1 LKIKENNMGKNLVVI
16 GGGAGG
22 ASTAA
27 EAKRNNPSLKVTILQ
42 KGRFVSYASCPT
54 PYYIGNLIQD
64 ANKLIARTPERFNQ
78 DGIDVQLNTQVVH
91 IDTKAGIV
99 ETKENRKFP
108 YDFLMIST
116 GTSAVV
122 PNIPGTDLPGVFS
135 LRNLED
141 AISIKTWL
149 REKNVKHVVIVGGG
163 FIGLEMSE
171 ALHAAN
177 IKTTIIHKNSL
188 PANRWDAALSAMMLE
203 ELKAHGVEFVGD
215 AQVNAIE
222 PGTNAQLKV
231 TTDQGFWEGDLV
243 LLAVGVRPDVQLAKS
258 IDLKI
263 GKTGAIAVN
272 FAQQTSL
279 ENIYAAG
286 DCCESFHKVSRRWV
300 NLPLGDIANKQG
312 RVAGRNIG
320 GRPLTFD
327 GVVGAQSF
335 RLFNLECA
343 ATGLSEKEALDAGY
357 SPVSNITWG
366 SAMAP
371 SLGMR
376 KIGLKLTADKSS
388 GKLLGAQAV
397 GVAGAVG
404 RINTLS
410 VALWAGMDLDQIGY
424 LDLAY
429 APPFSAA
436 WDIIHNAA
444 QVLRRSM

>member
-1 LKIKENNMGKNLVVI
+1 MGKNLVII

-27 EAKRNNPSLKVTILQ
+27 EAKRNDPSLKVTILQ
-42 KGRFVSYASCPT
+42 EGKFVSYASCPT
-54 PYYIGNLIQD
+54 PYYIGDLIKD
-64 ANKLIARTPERFNQ
+64 ANKLVARTPERFGQ
-78 DGIDVQLNTQVVH
+78 DGIDVQLNTQV
-91 IDTKAGIV
+91 ININTKDGVV
-99 ETKENRKFP
+99 ETRDSRKFP
-108 YDFLMIST
+108 YDFLVIST
-116 GTSAVV
+116 GTSAIV
-122 PNIPGTDLPGVFS
+122 PDLPGIDLPGVFS

-149 REKNVKHVVIVGGG
+149 REKNAKCVVIIGGG

-177 IKTTIIHKNSL
+177 IKTTIIHKDSL
-188 PANRWDAALSAMMLE
+188 PANRWDAALSSTMLE
-203 ELKAHGVEFVGD
+203 ELQAHGVEFIAN
-215 AQVNAIE
+215 AQANAIE
-222 PGTNAQLKV
+222 KGTTALLKV
-231 TTDQGFWEGDLV
+231 KTDKGFWEGDLV
-243 LLAVGVRPDVQLAKS
+243 LLAVGVRPDARLAKS
-258 IDLKI
+258 IGLNI

-279 ENIYAAG
+279 ENVYAAG
-286 DCCESFHKVSRRWV
+286 DCCELYHRVSHSWV
-300 NLPLGDIANKQG
+300 NIPLGDIANKQG
-312 RVAGRNIG
+312 RVVGRNIG
-320 GRPLTFD
+320 GKPLTFD
-327 GVVGAQSF
+327 GIVGAQSF

-343 ATGLSEKEALDAGY
+343 ATGLSEREALAAGY
-357 SPVSNITWG
+357 APVSNITWG

-371 SLGMR
+371 ALGMR
-376 KIGLKLTADKSS
+376 KIGLKLITDKSS

-404 RINTLS
+404 RINALS

-444 QVLRRSM
+444 QALCRII